1 MYNFSR
7 IYKKKSIYITI
18 FNKLNSNRKISRRR
32 KRKRSD
38 LYWFL
43 QLSVSFSSL
52 TDMYLVSFIY
62 SFLFFYGKKK
72 IRFLT
77 KTLKN
82 IVVVVVVVTKQCFKF
97 SINHPLFILLP
108 SFLRFKIIKCN
119 MMINEVSSNMY
130 KNPKYILYFVSLFFS
145 LFSIVNSGFIL
156 ECRLILLNNIYLRLF
171 S

>member
-52 TDMYLVSFIY
+52 TDMYLVSFY
-62 SFLFFYGKKK
+62 LFVSFYGKKK

-97 SINHPLFILLP
+97 SINHPLVYP
-108 SFLRFKIIKCN
+108 TSSFLRFKIIKCN

-130 KNPKYILYFVSLFFS
+130 KNPKYILYFVSLFLS
-145 LFSIVNSGFIL
+145 LSIVNSGFIL
-156 ECRLILLNNIYLRLF
+156 NVD
-171 S
+171 